1 MLLPGAGQ
9 RADLPGQSESFTA
22 QLSWQQRVPAGPGHS
37 KGQRGRP
44 AVDAASP
51 AQSSSRRAPRAG
63 GRGLPATWWDLPSS
77 SSAGR
82 VEASRDETNAAEWEN
97 SPEDCGRSQQLWEGA
112 IRNLDRA
119 GRRPAFYSRINT
131 GSAPRVL
138 PLQLRV

>member
-37 KGQRGRP
+37 EGQRGRP

-63 GRGLPATWWDLPSS
+63 EG
-77 SSAGR
+77 
-82 VEASRDETNAAEWEN
+82 
-97 SPEDCGRSQQLWEGA
+97 EGA
-112 IRNLDRA
+112 SSYLVGLAFQFIRWKSR
-119 GRRPAFYSRINT
+119 GFQRRD
-131 GSAPRVL
+131 
-138 PLQLRV
+138 